1 MVDDWFGKD
10 SLLRLI
16 LSSSLGRRRVKGL
29 EGGRAGLEV
38 RRKGMN
44 KEEDRGWNGRVEK
57 EEVGWGWK
65 LVGVGPGGVG

>member
-1 MVDDWFGKD
+1 M
-10 SLLRLI
+10 
-16 LSSSLGRRRVKGL
+16 
-29 EGGRAGLEV
+29 EV

-65 LVGVGPGGVG
+65 LVGVGPGGVE